1 MKKALLALAIIALA
15 TALSGCANL
24 IQRADKV
31 AAVVDSR
38 YCDIPRPLRLE
49 TRIEKAASGIPVV
62 YGCDKDE
69 AERLRAEFIT
79 PYIGAER
86 IGIVDFIENIGA
98 DREICRQTEG
108 GQYCVKG
115 FFRKEDPPT
124 ASPTTVPEKTE
135 EE

>member
-15 TALSGCANL
+15 TALTGCAD
-24 IQRADKV
+24 IIKRADKV
-31 AAVVDSR
+31 AHFADK
-38 YCDIPRPLRLE
+38 YCELGRQPRLE
-49 TRIEKAASGIPVV
+49 IRIEKAANGIPVV
-62 YGCDKDE
+62 YGCDEDE

-98 DREICRQTEG
+98 DREICRKTEG

-124 ASPTTVPEKTE
+124 ASPTTVPAKIE